1 MDPSRITQ
9 IAQTIH
15 TQLPD
20 IWSIYVY
27 GSQASNKALPES
39 DLDVAVLGGQKISS
53 LKLSETAQ
61 STGISLQ
68 TQIDLV
74 DLRSV
79 PTDLQAQI
87 VFKGKRTLFAEG
99 KGRAHSDLDLAYDG
113 ENLDPEVVQTMC
125 QKIENLHTV
134 RSVDLQRVDVAVA

>member
-39 DLDVAVLGGQKISS
+39 DLDVAVLGPEKISC

-61 STGISLQ
+61 STGILFQ

-87 VFKGKRTLFAEG
+87 VFKGKRTLLAEFNQVEIFEDFIFSSYA
-99 KGRAHSDLDLAYDG
+99 RLNEERRFILADI
-113 ENLDPEVVQTMC
+113 Q
-125 QKIENLHTV
+125 
-134 RSVDLQRVDVAVA
+134 QRGSIYAG

>member
-1 MDPSRITQ
+1 MDPSRLTQ

-15 TQLPD
+15 NQLRD

-39 DLDVAVLGGQKISS
+39 DLDVGVLGPEKISC

-61 STGISLQ
+61 STGILLQ

-87 VFKGKRTLFAEG
+87 VFKGKRTLFAEFNQV
-99 KGRAHSDLDLAYDG
+99 KTFEDFIFSSYSRLNEERRFILADI
-113 ENLDPEVVQTMC
+113 Q
-125 QKIENLHTV
+125 
-134 RSVDLQRVDVAVA
+134 QRGSIYAG

>member
-15 TQLPD
+15 NQLPD
-20 IWSIYVY
+20 FWSIYVY

-39 DLDVAVLGGQKISS
+39 DLDVAVLGPEKISR

-87 VFKGKRTLFAEG
+87 VFKGKRTVLAEFNQVEIFEDFIFSSYA
-99 KGRAHSDLDLAYDG
+99 RLNEERRFILADI
-113 ENLDPEVVQTMC
+113 Q
-125 QKIENLHTV
+125 
-134 RSVDLQRVDVAVA
+134 QRGSIYAG

>member
-87 VFKGKRTLFAEG
+87 VFKGKRTLFAEF
-99 KGRAHSDLDLAYDG
+99 SQV
-113 ENLDPEVVQTMC
+113 EVFEDF
-125 QKIENLHTV
+125 IFSSYARLNEERRFIL
-134 RSVDLQRVDVAVA
+134 VDIQQRGSIYAG

>member
-39 DLDVAVLGGQKISS
+39 DLDVAVLGPEKISC

-61 STGISLQ
+61 STGILFQ

-87 VFKGKRTLFAEG
+87 VFKGKRTLFAEFNQVETFEDFIFSSYA
-99 KGRAHSDLDLAYDG
+99 RLNEERRFILADI
-113 ENLDPEVVQTMC
+113 Q
-125 QKIENLHTV
+125 
-134 RSVDLQRVDVAVA
+134 QRGSIYAG

>member
-15 TQLPD
+15 NQLPD
-20 IWSIYVY
+20 FWSIYVY

-39 DLDVAVLGGQKISS
+39 DLDVAVLGPEKISR

-87 VFKGKRTLFAEG
+87 VFKGKRTLLAEFNQVEVFEDFIFSSYA
-99 KGRAHSDLDLAYDG
+99 RLNEERRFILADI
-113 ENLDPEVVQTMC
+113 Q
-125 QKIENLHTV
+125 
-134 RSVDLQRVDVAVA
+134 QRGSIYAG

>member
-15 TQLPD
+15 NQLPD

-39 DLDVAVLGGQKISS
+39 DLDVAVLGPEKISC

-61 STGISLQ
+61 STGISFQ

-87 VFKGKRTLFAEG
+87 VFKGKRTLLAEFNQVEVFEDFIFSSYA
-99 KGRAHSDLDLAYDG
+99 RLNEERRFILADI
-113 ENLDPEVVQTMC
+113 Q
-125 QKIENLHTV
+125 
-134 RSVDLQRVDVAVA
+134 QRGSIYAG

>member
-15 TQLPD
+15 NQLPD

-39 DLDVAVLGGQKISS
+39 DLDVAVLGPEKISC

-61 STGISLQ
+61 STGILLQ

-87 VFKGKRTLFAEG
+87 VFKGKRTFFVEFNQVETFEDFIFSSYARLNEERRFI
-99 KGRAHSDLDLAYDG
+99 LADI
-113 ENLDPEVVQTMC
+113 Q
-125 QKIENLHTV
+125 
-134 RSVDLQRVDVAVA
+134 QRGSIYAG

>member
-15 TQLPD
+15 NQLPD

-27 GSQASNKALPES
+27 GSQASNMALPES
-39 DLDVAVLGGQKISS
+39 DLDLAVLGPEKISR
-53 LKLSETAQ
+53 LKLDETAQ
-61 STGISLQ
+61 SAGISLQ

-87 VFKGKRTLFAEG
+87 VFKGKRTLFAECNQVEIFEDFIFSSYA
-99 KGRAHSDLDLAYDG
+99 RLNEERRFILADI
-113 ENLDPEVVQTMC
+113 Q
-125 QKIENLHTV
+125 
-134 RSVDLQRVDVAVA
+134 QRGSIYAG

>member
-9 IAQTIH
+9 IAQTFH
-15 TQLPD
+15 NQLPD

-39 DLDVAVLGGQKISS
+39 DLDVAVLGSEKISR
-53 LKLSETAQ
+53 LKLDETAQ
-61 STGISLQ
+61 SAGISLQ

-87 VFKGKRTLFAEG
+87 VFKGKRTLFAECNQVEIFEDFIFSSYA
-99 KGRAHSDLDLAYDG
+99 RLNEERRFILADI
-113 ENLDPEVVQTMC
+113 Q
-125 QKIENLHTV
+125 
-134 RSVDLQRVDVAVA
+134 QRGSIYAG

>member
-39 DLDVAVLGGQKISS
+39 DLDVAVLGPEKISR

-87 VFKGKRTLFAEG
+87 VFKGKRTLLAEFNQVEVFEDFIFSSYA
-99 KGRAHSDLDLAYDG
+99 RLNEERRFILADI
-113 ENLDPEVVQTMC
+113 Q
-125 QKIENLHTV
+125 
-134 RSVDLQRVDVAVA
+134 QRGSIYAG